1 MGSAKRVLVAML
13 LAALLCA
20 GALAAAALLRSGP
33 GGRAPEGR
41 PNIVMIIDDDQSA
54 EQQRFLTKTN
64 AAIGRHG
71 VTFDN
76 SFVNFSLC
84 CPSRS
89 TLLTGQDAHNHGVR
103 GDEPPSG
110 GYTRLAPTLGNTLP
124 VWLQTAGYNTG
135 LIGKFLNHYG
145 SADPHTV
152 PPGWN
157 EWYGTVDNR
166 HVGGNY
172 SAYGYTL
179 NENGRLV
186 HYGSKPSVVDPA
198 AYQTDVFS
206 RMAADFIRRRA
217 PSDHPFFL
225 YIAPRDPHVEPASC
239 RCYGNN
245 PRAAPRY
252 EKTFAGLTAPRTP
265 DFNEADV
272 SDKPSDIKQLP
283 PLATSKVT
291 LIDALYR
298 AQAESLLGV
307 DDLVQN
313 VVRTL
318 KQQGELNNTVIL
330 FTSDNGYLSGQHRV
344 LQGKVLPYEPSIRV
358 PLLIRAP
365 GVPHGVHRRQLVE
378 NVDLAPTILDFAHAN
393 PGRVQDGSSLV
404 PIMRNERYW
413 PGRGLDLEAYD
424 NPTSPKNANNPP
436 LLFRGVRT
444 DRYLYAQYGT
454 GEQELYDLRNDPFE
468 LQNAASDPA
477 DARVKASLESLLS
490 GLATCAGETCR
501 SRPALNL
508 QVRNC
513 STALVTGS
521 GEAQDAT
528 FYLRGRRIGRD
539 SKPPIAETLPG
550 AASGDRLEA
559 VAMSLDGRRVS
570 LTRTLQGC

>member
-1 MGSAKRVLVAML
+1 MLVALL
-13 LAALLCA
+13 LAALLCGGVF
-20 GALAAAALLRSGP
+20 GAVAFLRSGP
-33 GGRAPEGR
+33 SGHAPEGR

-89 TLLTGQDAHNHGVR
+89 TLLTGQYAHNHGVL
-103 GDEPPSG
+103 GDEPPTG
-110 GYTRLAPTLGNTLP
+110 GYPKLAPTLGNTLP
-124 VWLQTAGYNTG
+124 VWLQGAGYYTG

-145 SADPHTV
+145 SPDPHTV

-157 EWYGTVDNR
+157 QWDGTVDNR
-166 HVGGNY
+166 RVGGNY

-198 AYQTDVFS
+198 IYQTDVFS

-217 PSDHPFFL
+217 PIDHPFFL

-239 RCYGNN
+239 KCYGNN
-245 PRAAPRY
+245 PRAAPRH
-252 EKTFAGLTAPRTP
+252 EGTLAGVTAPRTP

-272 SDKPSDIKQLP
+272 SDKPPDIKKLP
-283 PLATSKVT
+283 LLTPSKVA
-291 LIDALYR
+291 LVDALYR

-318 KQQGELNNTVIL
+318 RQQGELNNTVIL
-330 FTSDNGYLSGQHRV
+330 FTSDNGFLHGEHRV

-365 GVPHGVHRRQLVE
+365 GVAQGVHRRQLVE
-378 NVDLAPTILDFAHAN
+378 NIDLAPTILDFAHAN
-393 PGRVQDGSSLV
+393 PGRVQDGRSLV
-404 PIMRNERYW
+404 PIMRSNRYW
-413 PGRGLDLEAYD
+413 PGVGLELEAYG
-424 NPTSPKNANNPP
+424 NPTSLKNANNPP
-436 LLFRGVRT
+436 LFFRGMRT
-444 DRYLYAQYGT
+444 DRYLYANYGS

-477 DARVKASLESLLS
+477 YARVKASLQSLLS
-490 GLATCAGETCR
+490 GLARCAGKTCR
-501 SRPALNL
+501 SRPALKLN
-508 QVRNC
+508 VRNC
-513 STALVTGS
+513 STAMVVGG
-521 GEAQDAT
+521 GEAQEAT
-528 FYLRGRRIGRD
+528 FYLHRKKIGND
-539 SKPPIAETLPG
+539 SKPPIQVRLHDGSNG
-550 AASGDRLEA
+550 AKLEA
-559 VAMSLDGRRVS
+559 VASSLDGRKVS
-570 LTRTLQGC
+570 LTRKLRGC